1 MQSLWNSPHYNNKT
15 STAASGTGR
24 PVNSPYLGCKQNGP
38 EFRHSRLL
46 YPKESDRQQ
55 LPNGCRIRMLQYTS
69 AIQEI
74 DKVDSTKDK
83 GNTI

>member
-1 MQSLWNSPHYNNKT
+1 MQSLWNSPHDNNKT

-24 PVNSPYLGCKQNGP
+24 PLNSPYLGCKQNGR

-46 YPKESDRQQ
+46 YLKESDRQQ
-55 LPNGCRIRMLQYTS
+55 LLNGCRISMLQYTS
-69 AIQEI
+69 AVQES
-74 DKVDSTKDK
+74 DKADSTKDK